1 MLKKDLRPG
10 LIFIP
15 MAFHNNDAMEL
26 IELTQLGEVDL
37 PGWKE
42 CHVNLEKAEN

>member
-1 MLKKDLRPG
+1 MLKADLRPG

-15 MAFHNNDAMEL
+15 MAFHNNDVMSL
-26 IELTQLGEVDL
+26 IELTQLGETNS

-42 CHVNLEKAEN
+42 CNVKIEKAGD